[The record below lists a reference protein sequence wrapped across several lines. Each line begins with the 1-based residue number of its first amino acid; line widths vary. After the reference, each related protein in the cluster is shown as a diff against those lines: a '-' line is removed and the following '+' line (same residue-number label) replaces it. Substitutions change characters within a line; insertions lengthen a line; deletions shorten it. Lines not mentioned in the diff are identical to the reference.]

1 MTVNRLAPGEIH
13 LWQASLAIAAEQA
26 QQFAALLSADELK
39 RAARLIAAEHQQRF
53 IVARGILRTLLGRYL
68 VCDPR
73 ELQFLYTEQG
83 KPFLADTDLRFN
95 ISHSADMAVYAFT
108 RHAEIGVDIEKVEA
122 VFKADVAKRFFS
134 NSEYELLTA
143 LFGEEQQR
151 GFYRIWARKE
161 ALIKGI
167 GEGLHIPLDS
177 FSVTLQDIQQITFAP
192 GNLWY
197 VHSFTV
203 DADFAAAF
211 AVAQPPQKISQYRF

>member
-1 MTVNRLAPGEIH
+1 MTVKRLAPGEIH
-13 LWQASLAIAAEQA
+13 LWQASLAVAAEQV
-26 QQFAALLSADELK
+26 QVFAALLSADELQ
-39 RAARLIAAEHQQRF
+39 RAARLIAAEHQRRF
-53 IVARGILRTLLGRYL
+53 IIARGILRTLLGRYL

-95 ISHSADMAVYAFT
+95 ISHSVDMAVYAFT
-108 RHAEIGVDIEKVEA
+108 RKVEIGIDVEKVEA

-134 NSEYELLTA
+134 NAEYELLTA

-161 ALIKGI
+161 AVIKGI

-177 FSVTLQDIQQITFAP
+177 FSVTLQDIQQLTFAP
-192 GNLWY
+192 GSEWY
-197 VHSFTV
+197 LQSFMV
-203 DADFAAAF
+203 DTDFEAAF
-211 AVAQPPQKISQYRF
+211 AVAQPPQNISQYIF